1 MKKFLVLIAVAV
13 VVGIAISRSQD
24 SEPGGQPDEQASPA
38 PPAKSERGEK
48 ETPSPEPPMRL
59 PGKQAEPGGQERQK
73 APEGSPT
80 REKKQADRPRQGKST
95 PAQSEKP
102 TAPIE
107 PPPASATTNVGQ
119 EVERKPTSPQKSS
132 VARTASAAL
141 SRGITLARSGREIQ
155 ARELLTGLYL
165 KGSAEVRRK
174 ARKALRTINK
184 ELVFNPRVRAGA
196 TIHTVEPGETLGK
209 IGRKHG
215 VNWRMI
221 QIINGISRPGLIR
234 VGQKLK
240 VLTGPRRILVD
251 KSDFRL
257 ALLIDGDFIK
267 EYPVGLG
274 KNNETPTGTFEV
286 GQMLIEPDWYPPWGG
301 VIKYGEEGHLIGDRW
316 IGLADQPGVSGYG
329 IHGTSDPDSIGT
341 LCSNG
346 CIRMHNED
354 VKELYAFVN
363 SGTTVEIVE

>member
-24 SEPGGQPDEQASPA
+24 SEPEEQTRSDPSAGAEQSTEKNTSPKA
-38 PPAKSERGEK
+38 EATVPERHA
-48 ETPSPEPPMRL
+48 TPRE
-59 PGKQAEPGGQERQK
+59 QQRQK
-73 APEGSPT
+73 AENPSPAGET
-80 REKKQADRPRQGKST
+80 KKADRPRRKRST
-95 PAQSEKP
+95 PARLEKP
-102 TAPIE
+102 TAPTQ
-107 PPPASATTNVGQ
+107 PPQASATTNVGRADQ
-119 EVERKPTSPQKSS
+119 KKRTQPKNRPTGRASS
-132 VARTASAAL
+132 AL
-141 SRGITLARSGREIQ
+141 SRGIALARGGKELQ
-155 ARELLTGLYL
+155 ARDVLTELYL
-165 KGSAEVRRK
+165 KGSGEVRQR
-174 ARKALRTINK
+174 ARKALQVINK
-184 ELVFNPRVRAGA
+184 DLVFNPRVRAGA
-196 TIHTVEPGETLGK
+196 TIHTVQGGETLGK
-209 IGRKHG
+209 IGRQHG

-221 QIINGISRPGLIR
+221 QRINGISRPGLIR

-240 VLTGPRRILVD
+240 ILTGPRRILVD

-274 KNNETPTGTFEV
+274 KNNETPTGAFEV
-286 GQMLIEPDWYPPWGG
+286 DQMLIEPDWYPPWGG
-301 VIKYGEEGHLIGDRW
+301 VIKYGEKGHLIGDRW

-341 LCSNG
+341 MCSNG